1 MSVYCPT
8 SAREDARSFRDTISS
23 WSGAGMSPS
32 CDLLPQASFLA
43 NIISPNRR
51 RRQPCWWDSRSRAD
65 WSVCP
70 APYTFPLLRAQ
81 EMRLCPYSARRRSV
95 LLWVRRRP
103 GAPSVMATH
112 AGNALGSLALPAAGT
127 RDSRE
132 FRTVSAHDLSITA
145 SPPSIP
151 SITFQNS

>member
-1 MSVYCPT
+1 MSVYCPIC
-8 SAREDARSFRDTISS
+8 AREDARSFQDTISS

-32 CDLLPQASFLA
+32 CALLPHASLLA

-51 RRQPCWWDSRSRAD
+51 RRQPCWCDSRSRAD
-65 WSVCP
+65 RSVCP

-81 EMRLCPYSARRRSV
+81 EMQLRPYSARRRSV

-103 GAPSVMATH
+103 GAPSVMTTH
-112 AGNALGSLALPAAGT
+112 TGNALGSLALPAAGT
-127 RDSRE
+127 RDSHE
-132 FRTVSAHDLSITA
+132 FWAVSARDLSITA
-145 SPPSIP
+145 SPPSLP